1 MPVEVRVERIRI
13 ATDATQNDAELL
25 LNVLGHSEAE
35 LSIVLCDDPFI
46 RKLNRQYRQKDQP
59 TDVLSFA
66 MQEGQNQG
74 MQEAILGDIIISLDT
89 ARRQAA
95 EQGHPIATELRIL
108 LVHGLLHLLGYDHIQ
123 PGPAAEMRAKEQELL
138 AALALSLPG
147 LIARS

>member
-25 LNVLGHSEAE
+25 LNVLGYSEAE

-46 RKLNRQYRQKDQP
+46 RKLNRQYRHKDQP

-66 MQEGQNQG
+66 MQEGQTQG

-95 EQGHPIATELRIL
+95 EQGHPVATELRIL
-108 LVHGLLHLLGYDHIQ
+108 LVHGLLHLLGYDHIL

-138 AALALSLPG
+138 AALTLSLPG
-147 LIARS
+147 LIARA